1 MVSISVPIY
10 ILFVNFNVIILHIFI
25 SHLVVMNSQYFNC
38 PQIRLKQNICV
49 AHSCQNILGKERI
62 NVIL

>member
-38 PQIRLKQNICV
+38 PQVRLKQNICV
-49 AHSCQNILGKERI
+49 VRSCQNILWTVGI
-62 NVIL
+62 NIIL